1 MGLSLTHT
9 VIVCAHKYLSWLSPH
24 SSSALTV
31 RACVCMCV
39 CCGSVL
45 LTHTHTHRCLC
56 ICYILVYFALVLD
69 HILPPDI
76 IFRARL
82 FPKSQNNQPQLLQY
96 IFVFVPANTYIYIRI
111 YTHTWVFVIS
121 DKNCL
126 RAFCCSYLPL
136 VLLLLHDYQLTH
148 THTCCSHTHTKSLLH
163 IHKYIKDKKKRLQFD
178 LPTVAQCPHTHT
190 LLQTVS
196 RSRLSMQL
204 KITVEIL
211 IDY

>member
-1 MGLSLTHT
+1 MNYSIKRRNTNTSAWASHSRTQSSCVHINISPGSPRTVAALSQ
-9 VIVCAHKYLSWLSPH
+9 C
-24 SSSALTV
+24 V
-31 RACVCMCV
+31 RACVCVCV
-39 CCGSVL
+39 VL
-45 LTHTHTHRCLC
+45 LTHTHTHCCLC

-163 IHKYIKDKKKRLQFD
+163 IHKYI
-178 LPTVAQCPHTHT
+178 
-190 LLQTVS
+190 
-196 RSRLSMQL
+196 
-204 KITVEIL
+204 
-211 IDY
+211 